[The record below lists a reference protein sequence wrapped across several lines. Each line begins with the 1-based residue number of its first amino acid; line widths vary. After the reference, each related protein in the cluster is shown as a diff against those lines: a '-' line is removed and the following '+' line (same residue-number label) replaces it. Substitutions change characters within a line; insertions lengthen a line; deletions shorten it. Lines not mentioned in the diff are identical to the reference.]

1 MKTSESEDQ
10 RPVAKERP
18 LLAVY
23 EEICRSYHA
32 IDEFRMKL
40 LGLLS
45 LASLLGVLLIGKT
58 DLLANVTQGEG
69 NELLGFAAIFA
80 SMLTLALFGYEVRGI
95 QRSHSLWD
103 AFPMCRGASW

>member
-1 MKTSESEDQ
+1 MLRVKSY
-10 RPVAKERP
+10 ACNERP